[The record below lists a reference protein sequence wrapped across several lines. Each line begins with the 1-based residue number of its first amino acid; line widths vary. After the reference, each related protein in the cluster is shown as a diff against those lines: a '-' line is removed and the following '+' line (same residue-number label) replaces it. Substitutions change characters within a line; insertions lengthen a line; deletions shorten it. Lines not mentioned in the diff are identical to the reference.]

1 MPLNHWI
8 SPARFGFSGRQADC
22 IQSEKF
28 PYPVPGI
35 TQPQRPVQFIAL
47 AVRRENAV
55 IGINLAYQLST
66 NKILQEHTFGNFNIP
81 NGGLSGYPH
90 FIR

>member
-1 MPLNHWI
+1 MPLIHWI

-28 PYPVPGI
+28 PYLVPGI
-35 TQPQRPVQFIAL
+35 TQPQRPFQFIDSTAC
-47 AVRRENAV
+47 RKNGV
-55 IGINLAYQLST
+55 IGINLTHRLST
-66 NKILQEHTFGNFNIP
+66 NKILQERAFGNFNIP